1 MIQDYKKIL
10 RNKKLGDAKICP
22 LIYVMRELSP
32 EKKELESL
40 VKLLL
45 KLKKSEIILLKEAIT
60 LKMIT
65 EGEWEK
71 ERLKNTIR
79 KIIEYNLPEKAH
91 IKQVKR
97 LKEVKEALETIKT

>member
-10 RNKKLGDAKICP
+10 RNKKLGDSRICL
-22 LIYVMRELSP
+22 LIYVMRELPSRKKN
-32 EKKELESL
+32 KKELESL
-40 VKLLL
+40 IKLLL

-97 LKEVKEALETIKT
+97 L